1 MKAIPKEWMN
11 LLDKNYQMPEDFN
24 TNQPQVYTYLK

>member
-1 MKAIPKEWMN
+1 MKAIPKEWIN

-24 TNQPQVYTYLK
+24 IDQHPGICT